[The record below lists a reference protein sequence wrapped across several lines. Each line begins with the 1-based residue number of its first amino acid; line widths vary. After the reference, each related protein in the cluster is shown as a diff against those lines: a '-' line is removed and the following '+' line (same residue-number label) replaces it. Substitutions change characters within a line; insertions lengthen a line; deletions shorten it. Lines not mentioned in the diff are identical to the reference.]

1 MHNMTHRIR
10 VSVRLPSNDRYLM
23 MLDKSLFKTCPAF
36 IDLIVDKF
44 SLDTTQYRHPQGFFV
59 KEMSDRRVEN
69 VDEIVKDDQ
78 LVLLSEQLVK
88 NFNPFN

>member
-1 MHNMTHRIR
+1 
-10 VSVRLPSNDRYLM
+10 
-23 MLDKSLFKTCPAF
+23 
-36 IDLIVDKF
+36 VDKF

-69 VDEIVKDDQ
+69 VDEILKDDQ